1 MLSRR
6 RIGAAGR
13 KMSKAKIKGF
23 EVVPNPRRA
32 AEQWFELFRSGK
44 REEAAAQVAE
54 EERRSRLATVAAID
68 AQLRELA
75 NSRG

>member
-1 MLSRR
+1 
-6 RIGAAGR
+6 
-13 KMSKAKIKGF
+13 MSEIKGF
-23 EVVPNPRRA
+23 EVVPNPQRD

-54 EERRSRLATVAAID
+54 EQRRSRQATDAAID

>member
-1 MLSRR
+1 
-6 RIGAAGR
+6 
-13 KMSKAKIKGF
+13 MSEIKGF
-23 EVVPNPRRA
+23 EVVPSPQRD

-54 EERRSRLATVAAID
+54 EQRRSRVATDAAID
-68 AQLRELA
+68 AHLRELA

>member
-1 MLSRR
+1 
-6 RIGAAGR
+6 
-13 KMSKAKIKGF
+13 MSKIKGF

-54 EERRSRLATVAAID
+54 EERRSRQATVAAID
-68 AQLRELA
+68 AHLRELA

>member
-1 MLSRR
+1 MT
-6 RIGAAGR
+6 
-13 KMSKAKIKGF
+13 KVKGF

-54 EERRSRLATVAAID
+54 EERRSRQATVAAID
-68 AQLRELA
+68 RCIRDGDL
-75 NSRG
+75 NT

>member
-1 MLSRR
+1 MTNFE
-6 RIGAAGR
+6 
-13 KMSKAKIKGF
+13 GF

-54 EERRSRLATVAAID
+54 EERRSRQATVAAID
-68 AQLRELA
+68 AHLRELA

>member
-1 MLSRR
+1 MNDT
-6 RIGAAGR
+6 
-13 KMSKAKIKGF
+13 KGF
-23 EVVPNPRRA
+23 EIAHNPQRD
-32 AEQWFELFRSGK
+32 AEEWFALFQSGR

-54 EERRSRLATVAAID
+54 EGRRSHEATNAAID